1 MFPPCGGGGKL
12 FLALAGNP
20 CGKLYSLAAYILV
33 MGTAG
38 YGRWRAPDGHMIFLV
53 FNTME

>member
-20 CGKLYSLAAYILV
+20 CGKLYSLAAYIVAVLL
-33 MGTAG
+33 MEFILSWRRLETAG
-38 YGRWRAPDGHMIFLV
+38 GGIPV
-53 FNTME
+53 VT